1 MTVSDGRTIRMALVL
16 FAWLL
21 AATAYGQVITGRV
34 VNSDNSPVDKAS
46 VYIKNGKSVVAYGF
60 TDKQGMFSVDC
71 KGRQCDTMEVRKI
84 GYSKLSI
91 ALRHYSS
98 DKVIVLSEHATELK
112 EVVVKSQRIRQ
123 EGDTLNYL
131 VSAFRGKQDR
141 TIADVIK
148 KMPGLTVN
156 DDGSIEYQGTKIN
169 KFYIEGMDLLGGK
182 YAQASDNIDAGKVK
196 KVQVLERHQPIR
208 ALKDTKFSDQAA
220 LNIVLTDSAKNV
232 WSHTFDLSTG
242 ASLTKSPDWLYD
254 NRIVSM
260 LFSRK
265 VQSISMYKNNNTGK
279 NI

>member
-60 TDKQGMFSVDC
+60 TDKQGMFAVDC

-98 DKVIVLSEHATELK
+98 DKAIVLSEHATELK

-141 TIADVIK
+141 TIADVIR

-169 KFYIEGMDLLGGK
+169 KFYIE
-182 YAQASDNIDAGKVK
+182 
-196 KVQVLERHQPIR
+196 
-208 ALKDTKFSDQAA
+208 
-220 LNIVLTDSAKNV
+220 
-232 WSHTFDLSTG
+232 
-242 ASLTKSPDWLYD
+242 
-254 NRIVSM
+254 
-260 LFSRK
+260 
-265 VQSISMYKNNNTGK
+265 
-279 NI
+279 

>member
-21 AATAYGQVITGRV
+21 AATAYGQVVTGRV

-60 TDKQGMFSVDC
+60 TDKQGMFAVDC

-98 DKVIVLSEHATELK
+98 DKAIVLSEHATELK

-141 TIADVIK
+141 TIADVI
-148 KMPGLTVN
+148 
-156 DDGSIEYQGTKIN
+156 
-169 KFYIEGMDLLGGK
+169 
-182 YAQASDNIDAGKVK
+182 
-196 KVQVLERHQPIR
+196 R
-208 ALKDTKFSDQAA
+208 
-220 LNIVLTDSAKNV
+220 KNAR
-232 WSHTFDLSTG
+232 T
-242 ASLTKSPDWLYD
+242 Y
-254 NRIVSM
+254 
-260 LFSRK
+260 RK
-265 VQSISMYKNNNTGK
+265 
-279 NI
+279 